1 MFSKLLA
8 RYDTPHLFL
17 TETTNLIKSMA
28 MDYPEI
34 VSVQSIGK
42 TWEDRDINMVKID
55 GLEFMQKYV
64 QESKKLSKKLNI

>member
-1 MFSKLLA
+1 
-8 RYDTPHLFL
+8 
-17 TETTNLIKSMA
+17 MA

-34 VSVQSIGK
+34 VSLLSIGK

-64 QESKKLSKKLNI
+64 QETKKLSKKLNIKDSEIKP